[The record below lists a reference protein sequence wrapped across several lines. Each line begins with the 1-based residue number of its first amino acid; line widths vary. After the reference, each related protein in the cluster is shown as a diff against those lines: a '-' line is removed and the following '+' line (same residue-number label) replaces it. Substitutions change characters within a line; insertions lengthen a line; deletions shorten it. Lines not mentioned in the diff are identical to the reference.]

1 MSQQIPHQGT
11 PDAVDARGGRI
22 AGIDVARALA
32 VFGMFTVHLG
42 VGAIGVFGGDPFG
55 ESASETVHQLARGR
69 SSALFAFLA
78 GVSLSLMTGRTVP
91 LEGTALQRARAR
103 ILVRALVLALLGIML
118 DLTGAPIA
126 VILTYYGG
134 FFLLALP
141 LLRLRALALGAIAAA
156 VAVLGPVVSF
166 LLRAGPVEPSPRV
179 SSIGGVTDFL
189 LTGYY
194 PAATFMA
201 FVAAGMAL
209 GRLDLFAVRVRLT
222 MAATGA
228 GLALAGYG
236 GSWLLLYPLGGLDRL
251 VRDRL
256 GGATDS
262 VGADTLVSGQMRS
275 VVSGELNDLHG
286 QVPTDSLWYLVVAT
300 PHSGTGFEIAGAVGT
315 ALLVLV
321 ACMAAADVAAAP
333 LYPLAAAGSMALTIY
348 TGHILVIAALG
359 FSFQDD
365 APFRLGAFVLGAL
378 VFATL
383 WRLTLG
389 RGPLERALGSAG
401 DVVAE
406 LVTATGPPL
415 EGGGGAPPPGS
426 GR

>member
-1 MSQQIPHQGT
+1 MSQQIPQRGGHGSR
-11 PDAVDARGGRI
+11 DARGGRI

-42 VGAIGVFGGDPFG
+42 VGSIGVFGGDAFG
-55 ESASETVHQLARGR
+55 ESAAETLHQLARGR

-78 GVSLSLMTGRTVP
+78 GVSLALMTGRTRP
-91 LEGTALQRARAR
+91 IEGTELQHARAR
-103 ILVRALVLALLGIML
+103 LLVRALVLALLGVML

-141 LLRLRALALGAIAAA
+141 LLRLRALALGAIATA
-156 VAVLGPVVSF
+156 VAVLGPVVSYAIRDR
-166 LLRAGPVEPSPRV
+166 LGEPAPRV
-179 SSIGGVTDFL
+179 SSIGGITDFL

-201 FVAAGMAL
+201 FVVAGMAV
-209 GRLDLFAVRVRLT
+209 GRLDLAAPRIRTTLAAGGAEAVL
-222 MAATGA
+222 
-228 GLALAGYG
+228 LGYG
-236 GSWLLLYPLGGLDRL
+236 GSWLLLYPLGGIDRL
-251 VRDRL
+251 LQARL
-256 GGATDS
+256 GGAVDLSATDPALRGPLRS
-262 VGADTLVSGQMRS
+262 DIAADLH
-275 VVSGELNDLHG
+275 DLHG

-300 PHSGTGFEIAGAVGT
+300 PHSGTGFEIAGALGT

-321 ACMAAADVAAAP
+321 VCMAVADIAAAP

-359 FSFQDD
+359 FSFTDV
-365 APFRLGAFVLGAL
+365 APFRLEVFVIGAL
-378 VFATL
+378 VVATL
-383 WRLTLG
+383 WRLLLG
-389 RGPLERALGSAG
+389 RGPLERALSSAG

-406 LVTATGPPL
+406 LVTAAQPPV
-415 EGGGGAPPPGS
+415 EGGGGRPPG
-426 GR
+426 

>member
-1 MSQQIPHQGT
+1 MSQQIPQRG
-11 PDAVDARGGRI
+11 AEGARDARGGRI
-22 AGIDVARALA
+22 VGIDVARALA

-42 VGAIGVFGGDPFG
+42 VGSIGVFGGDAFG
-55 ESASETVHQLARGR
+55 ESAAEALHQLTRGR

-78 GVSLSLMTGRTVP
+78 GVSLALMTGRTRPVD
-91 LEGTALQRARAR
+91 GTALQRARAR
-103 ILVRALVLALLGIML
+103 ILVRALVLALLGVLL

-141 LLRLRALALGAIAAA
+141 LLRLRAPALGCIAGA
-156 VAVLGPVVSF
+156 VAVLGPVLSYLV
-166 LLRAGPVEPSPRV
+166 RDRMAEPPLRV
-179 SSIGGVTDFL
+179 SSIGGITDFL

-201 FVAAGMAL
+201 FVVAGMAA
-209 GRLDLFAVRVRLT
+209 GRLDLAAPRVR
-222 MAATGA
+222 AALAAGGA
-228 GLALAGYG
+228 GLALLGYG
-236 GSWLLLYPLGGLDRL
+236 GSWLLLYPLGGIDRL
-251 VRDRL
+251 VQARL
-256 GGATDS
+256 GGAVDLSATDPLLR
-262 VGADTLVSGQMRS
+262 APMRS
-275 VVSGELNDLHG
+275 DVAAELGDLHG

-321 ACMAAADVAAAP
+321 ACMVAADVAAAP

-359 FSFQDD
+359 YSFQDD
-365 APFRLGAFVLGAL
+365 APFRLEAFVIGAL
-378 VFATL
+378 LAATL
-383 WRLTLG
+383 WRMLLG

-401 DVVAE
+401 DAVAE
-406 LVTATGPPL
+406 LVTAAAPPV
-415 EGGGGAPPPGS
+415 EGGTGRPPP
-426 GR
+426 